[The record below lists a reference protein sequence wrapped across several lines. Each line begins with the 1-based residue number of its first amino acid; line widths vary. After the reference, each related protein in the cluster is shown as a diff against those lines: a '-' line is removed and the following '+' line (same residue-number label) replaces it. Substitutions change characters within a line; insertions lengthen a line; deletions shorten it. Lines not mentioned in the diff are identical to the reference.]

1 MPTIEKRN
9 IPPSERTRVR
19 RIASQACYDQ
29 SALHQILDEAYLC
42 NIAFQDEKGI
52 HCIPMACWRHGDH
65 LYIHGS
71 NGSRLIRQLAGGSQV
86 SVSITHLDG
95 LVFARSAFN
104 HSMNYRS
111 AIIYGTFK
119 RVVGEKNKRLAL
131 DHFMEKLAPDRDD
144 QVRQGSSREIASTT
158 VLRISLDEAVTKIRS
173 GGPKDDAKDMNIPV
187 WAGVLPLELTK
198 KSPITEPGVDI
209 EPPAY
214 FNQFSVIS
222 AA

>member
-1 MPTIEKRN
+1 MSTIEKRKL
-9 IPPSERTRVR
+9 PPSERTRVR
-19 RIASQACYDQ
+19 RIASQACYDPGV
-29 SALHQILDEAYLC
+29 LYQILDEAYLC

-52 HCIPMACWRHGDH
+52 HCIPMACWRHENH

-71 NGSRLIRQLAGGSQV
+71 NGSRLIKQLTAGSQV

-119 RVVGEKNKRLAL
+119 RVAGEANKRLAL
-131 DHFMEKLAPDRDD
+131 DYLMEKLAPDRND
-144 QVRQGSSREIASTT
+144 QIRQGSSKEFAATA

-173 GGPKDDAKDMNIPV
+173 GGTRDEAKDMNIQV
-187 WAGVLPLELTK
+187 WAGVLPLALK
-198 KSPITEPGVDI
+198 KLSPITEPGVDL
-209 EPPAY
+209 EPPAC
-214 FNQFSVIS
+214 FNRVNP
-222 AA
+222 

>member
-19 RIASQACYDQ
+19 RIASQACYEQ
-29 SALHQILDEAYLC
+29 SVLYQILDEAYLC
-42 NIAFQDEKGI
+42 NIAFQDEKGV
-52 HCIPMACWRHGDH
+52 HCIPMACWRHENH

-71 NGSRLIRQLAGGSQV
+71 NGSRLIKQLAGGAQV

-119 RVVGEKNKRLAL
+119 RVAGETNKRLAL
-131 DHFMEKLAPDRDD
+131 DHFMEKLAPDRND
-144 QVRQGSSREIASTT
+144 QVRQGSSKEIASTT

-187 WAGVLPLELTK
+187 WAGVLPLELK
-198 KSPITEPGVDI
+198 KQSPIAEPGADI
-209 EPPAY
+209 EPPVY
-214 FNQFSVIS
+214 FNK
-222 AA
+222 

>member
-9 IPPSERTRVR
+9 TPPSERTRVR

-29 SALHQILDEAYLC
+29 SVLYQILDEAYLC

-52 HCIPMACWRHGDH
+52 HCIPMACWRHENY

-71 NGSRLIRQLAGGSQV
+71 NGSRLIKQLAGGSQV

-111 AIIYGTFK
+111 ANIYGTFK
-119 RVVGEKNKRLAL
+119 RVAGETNKRLAL
-131 DHFMEKLAPDRDD
+131 DHFMEKLAPERNG
-144 QVRQGSSREIASTT
+144 QVRQGSGKELASTT

-173 GGPKDDAKDMNIPV
+173 GGPKDDAKDMNIPI
-187 WAGVLPLELTK
+187 WAGVLPLELK
-198 KSPITEPGVDI
+198 KQSPITEPGVDI
-209 EPPAY
+209 DPPAY
-214 FNQFSVIS
+214 FKK
-222 AA
+222 